1 MTRQGQITS
10 SSPASI
16 EDPFAAHIRGAR
28 APVAVAQIDLNSSEK
43 QIRLQDRSDGTAYTA
58 VALLVRDGHRPVS
71 WMLCDTPADG
81 VLSVDERQLPERAGG
96 QAPPAGS
103 EPTSSISV
111 VITTCASADST
122 VNCVRSVLGSDHPP
136 TEVIVVDNRPAGSP
150 VATALRAAFPQ
161 PQAPVRYVP
170 EPRQGL
176 SIARNAGLTA
186 ATSELVAFAD
196 DDVTVDQYWLTAM
209 RRAFESDPGLS
220 CVTGLILPLELENE
234 AQLEFE
240 HFTSLG
246 KGLVPRRYSTSERP
260 PGMPLFPYAAG
271 HLGSG
276 ANATFRRLDLK
287 ELGGFDPML
296 GAGTRT
302 QGGEDLDIFIRLLTT
317 GGSLAYE
324 PSAIVWHRHPADRA
338 AVRRRAL
345 SYGIGFGAVTGKLL
359 MSSQHRAAIVR
370 LAPAALAYWF
380 RPQSRKNVARDHG
393 TTSRRDQITET
404 VGVVLGPFSY
414 LTSRLTAAPPEQP
427 KAELEAEPA
436 GTFTPIWSGQ
446 LELSAP
452 SLPDRLIRAD
462 GQPFQRARLLIRATG
477 TPVGFVEIETPGGVP
492 ALERA
497 VSQAQATFRADV
509 SRENADAAWQSA
521 QGPKVSVVLCSHD
534 RPTGVRRT
542 LKSFQELNYKNLE
555 IVVVDNAPSDDA
567 TAAVV
572 HEFAAADQRIR
583 YVKEPA
589 KGLSRARNR
598 GLAEVTGELIA
609 FTDDDV
615 RVDSLWVDGLLR
627 GFNRRGDVACVTGL
641 VASTSLEHPA
651 EQYFDRRV
659 WWSSSCEHRIHTA
672 TREPGDSPLHPYTSG
687 TFGTGA
693 NFACRVDV
701 LRDVGGF
708 DQTLGAGAPTRGG
721 EDLDIFVR
729 LLRAGHALSYEP
741 SALVWHDH
749 RVDDASLRS
758 QMYAYGLGLTAY
770 MTKYLLAR
778 RSRVEV
784 GRLTLRGLWYT
795 LLLFRRS
802 RRAGAEAEMGDGLS
816 TAELRGMLAG
826 PAAYMGARRH
836 ESREHLKAVAP

>member
-1 MTRQGQITS
+1 
-10 SSPASI
+10 
-16 EDPFAAHIRGAR
+16 
-28 APVAVAQIDLNSSEK
+28 VAVAQIDLSSPERE
-43 QIRLQDRSDGTAYTA
+43 IRLQARSDGTPYTA
-58 VALLVRDGHRPVS
+58 VALLVRDDHRPVS
-71 WMLCDTPADG
+71 WMLCDTPAGG
-81 VLSVDERQLPERAGG
+81 VLSVDELPLPERAGG
-96 QAPPAGS
+96 QASPPAS
-103 EPTSSISV
+103 APTTSISV
-111 VITTCASADST
+111 VITTCASAEST
-122 VNCVRSVLGSDHPP
+122 VNCVRSVLGSAHPP
-136 TEVIVVDNRPAGSP
+136 TEVIVVDNRPEGSP
-150 VATALRAAFPQ
+150 VAAALLAAFQQ

-176 SIARNAGLTA
+176 SIARNAGLA
-186 ATSELVAFAD
+186 QATSELVAFAD
-196 DDVTVDQYWLTAM
+196 DDVTVDRCWLTAM
-209 RRAFESDPGLS
+209 RRAFENDPGLS
-220 CVTGLILPLELENE
+220 CVTGLILPLELENA

-302 QGGEDLDIFIRLLTT
+302 QGGEDLDIFIRLLTN
-317 GGSLAYE
+317 GGNLAYE

-404 VGVVLGPFSY
+404 VGVVFGPFSY
-414 LTSRLTAAPPEQP
+414 LRSRLTRPAADQPKVAVAETEQP
-427 KAELEAEPA
+427 RA
-436 GTFTPIWSGQ
+436 FTPIWSGQ
-446 LELSAP
+446 LELSEPA
-452 SLPDRLIRAD
+452 LPDRLIQAD
-462 GQPFQRARLLIRATG
+462 GQPFQRARLLIRAAG
-477 TPVGFVEIETPGGVP
+477 TPVGFVEIDTPDGVP
-492 ALERA
+492 SLEQALGEAR
-497 VSQAQATFRADV
+497 QMFG
-509 SRENADAAWQSA
+509 ADAARQSADTQWQSA
-521 QGPKVSVVLCSHD
+521 DGPKVSVVLCTHN

-542 LKSFQELNYKNLE
+542 LKSFQELHYKNLE
-555 IVVVDNAPSDDA
+555 ILVVDNAPTDEE

-572 HEFAAADQRIR
+572 SEFAANDPRIR
-583 YVKEPA
+583 YVREPA

-615 RVDSLWVDGLLR
+615 RVDRLWVDGLLR
-627 GFNRRGDVACVTGL
+627 GFNRRSDVACITGL

-659 WWSSSCEHRIHTA
+659 WWSSSCEHRIHTGK
-672 TREPGDSPLHPYTSG
+672 REPGDSALHPYTSG

-701 LRDVGGF
+701 LRELGGF
-708 DQTLGAGAPTRGG
+708 DQCLGAGSPTRGG

-729 LLRAGHALSYEP
+729 LLRGGHALSYEP

-770 MTKYLLAR
+770 MTKYLLAPS
-778 RSRVEV
+778 SRWDV

-802 RRAGAEAEMGDGLS
+802 QRAEAEADMGDGLS
-816 TAELRGMLAG
+816 TAELRGMAAG
-826 PAAYMGARRH
+826 PAAYIGARRH
-836 ESREHLKAVAP
+836 ETREHLAAVAP